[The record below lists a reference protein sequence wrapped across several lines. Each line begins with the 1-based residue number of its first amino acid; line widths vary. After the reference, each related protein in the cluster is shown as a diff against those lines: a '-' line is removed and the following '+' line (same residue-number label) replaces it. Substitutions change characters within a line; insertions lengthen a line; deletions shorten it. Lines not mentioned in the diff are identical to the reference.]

1 MKNKYLVVT
10 GGAGFVG
17 SNLIRKL
24 LNYTKYKI
32 ISIDNYSAGSKKNH
46 LKDKRVFSGTIRV
59 KDKLGDMGLVGIF
72 IIEIKQKEINVLDFI
87 LSCRAFGRSIENY
100 MFYQI
105 NLYAKKNRIKKV
117 VFRYKKTKKNQPTLE
132 FLKSLKLKKNDKNN
146 YIFNNEFKILKPK
159 HLN

>member
-1 MKNKYLVVT
+1 M
-10 GGAGFVG
+10 
-17 SNLIRKL
+17 NLSTRRYSEKE
-24 LNYTKYKI
+24 LNQI
-32 ISIDNYSAGSKKNH
+32 

-105 NLYAKKNRIKKV
+105 NLYAKKIKSKSKYFV
-117 VFRYKKTKKNQPTLE
+117 TKKQ
-132 FLKSLKLKKNDKNN
+132 KK
-146 YIFNNEFKILKPK
+146 ISQL
-159 HLN
+159 LNF